1 MYNNGVGS
9 WLERRRPKSGSN
21 TALIAGE
28 RSISYAELA
37 ERTDRLANALRRRG
51 VARGDRVAYLGEN
64 DPAFVETFF
73 ACGLLGA
80 VFVPLNTRLAAPEL
94 QFQLDDAGVRLLV
107 ASARLDALAAAAV
120 EGTGV
125 QRRLIVADAV
135 AGGNTAGGAAPS
147 AEASPAVAGGNTA
160 GGAAPSAEASPAV
173 ASGNTAGGAAAT
185 EASPGVERYEEVL
198 LAAPA
203 EPIDETVNL
212 DEGAMILYTSGT
224 TGRPKGALL
233 THGNLTWNCYNVLVD
248 TDLSSTD
255 VALMISPLFH
265 VASLDMGL
273 LPILLKGGTAV
284 LEQKFEPGRSL
295 ELIERHR
302 VTTLNGVPTT
312 FQMLA
317 EHPAWATT
325 DLASLTKLT
334 CGGSAIPAS
343 VLAAYDAR
351 GIEFA
356 NNYGM
361 TETAPGATTLPRGRS
376 RDKLGSAGLPHF
388 FTDIRIVDPI
398 GEVLA
403 AGEVGEIQ
411 ISGPNV
417 IKQYW
422 NRSDATRDSYA
433 DGIWF
438 KSGDMGYRDDEGFL
452 YVSDRL
458 KDMIISGGENVYP
471 AEVEAAI
478 VELPQIASV
487 AVIGVPDEKWGE
499 VPRAIVTLR
508 EGAELTGD
516 DVRAHLDGRL
526 ARYKIPKSV
535 VFVEEMPR
543 TASGK
548 IRKADLRRQ
557 YAT

>member
-1 MYNNGVGS
+1 MHNNGVGS
-9 WLERRRPKSGSN
+9 WLERRLAKSGPKA
-21 TALIAGE
+21 ALIAGE
-28 RSISYAELA
+28 RSITYGELA
-37 ERTDRLANALRRRG
+37 ERARRLAQALRRRG
-51 VARGDRVAYLGEN
+51 VARGDRIAYLGEN

-73 ACGLLGA
+73 ATGLLGA

-107 ASARLDALAAAAV
+107 NAGRLEPLAAAAV
-120 EGTGV
+120 EATGV
-125 QRRLIVADAV
+125 QRRLVVAEPAEVGSAGAEVGSPEREVGSAV
-135 AGGNTAGGAAPS
+135 
-147 AEASPAVAGGNTA
+147 
-160 GGAAPSAEASPAV
+160 
-173 ASGNTAGGAAAT
+173 
-185 EASPGVERYEEVL
+185 VERYEEAL
-198 LAAPA
+198 QAAPA
-203 EPIDETVNL
+203 EPIDESVSL
-212 DEGAMILYTSGT
+212 DDGAMILYTSGT

-233 THGNLTWNCYNVLVD
+233 THGNITWNCYNVLVD
-248 TDLSSTD
+248 TDLASTD

-273 LPILLKGGTAV
+273 LPILIKGGTAV
-284 LEQKFEPGRSL
+284 LEQKFEPGRAL

-317 EHPAWATT
+317 EHPAWPTT
-325 DLASLTKLT
+325 DLTSLTKLT

-388 FTDIRIVDPI
+388 FTDIRIADPL

-403 AGEVGEIQ
+403 PGEVGEIQ
-411 ISGPNV
+411 IAGPNV

-458 KDMIISGGENVYP
+458 KDMIISGGENIYP
-471 AEVEAAI
+471 AEVEAVI
-478 VELPQIASV
+478 VELPQVASV

-508 EGAELTGD
+508 EGAELTDD
-516 DVRAHLDGRL
+516 DVRTHLDGRL

-548 IRKADLRRQ
+548 IRKAELRKQ
-557 YAT
+557 YAL

>member
-1 MYNNGVGS
+1 
-9 WLERRRPKSGSN
+9 
-21 TALIAGE
+21 
-28 RSISYAELA
+28 
-37 ERTDRLANALRRRG
+37 
-51 VARGDRVAYLGEN
+51 
-64 DPAFVETFF
+64 
-73 ACGLLGA
+73 
-80 VFVPLNTRLAAPEL
+80 
-94 QFQLDDAGVRLLV
+94 
-107 ASARLDALAAAAV
+107 
-120 EGTGV
+120 
-125 QRRLIVADAV
+125 
-135 AGGNTAGGAAPS
+135 
-147 AEASPAVAGGNTA
+147 
-160 GGAAPSAEASPAV
+160 
-173 ASGNTAGGAAAT
+173 
-185 EASPGVERYEEVL
+185 
-198 LAAPA
+198 
-203 EPIDETVNL
+203 
-212 DEGAMILYTSGT
+212 
-224 TGRPKGALL
+224 
-233 THGNLTWNCYNVLVD
+233 
-248 TDLSSTD
+248 
-255 VALMISPLFH
+255 MISPLFH

-284 LEQKFEPGRSL
+284 LEQKFEPGRAL
-295 ELIERHR
+295 ELIERHSI
-302 VTTLNGVPTT
+302 TTLNGVPTT

-388 FTDIRIVDPI
+388 FTDLRIVDPI
-398 GEVLA
+398 GEVVA
-403 AGEVGEIQ
+403 PGEVGEIQ

-433 DGIWF
+433 EGIWF
-438 KSGDMGYRDDEGFL
+438 KSGDMGYRDEEGFL

-458 KDMIISGGENVYP
+458 KDMIISGGENIYP
-471 AEVEAAI
+471 AEVEAVI
-478 VELPQIASV
+478 VELPQVASV

-499 VPRAIVTLR
+499 VPRAIVSLR
-508 EGAELTGD
+508 EGAALTDD

-548 IRKADLRRQ
+548 IRKAELRKQ
-557 YAT
+557 YAPSSGQLASE

>member
-9 WLERRRPKSGSN
+9 WLERRRPKSGPK

-28 RSISYAELA
+28 QSITYAELA
-37 ERTDRLANALRRRG
+37 DRARRLAHALRRRG

-94 QFQLDDAGVRLLV
+94 QYQLDDAGVRLLV
-107 ASARLDALAAAAV
+107 NAGRLDSLAAAAF

-125 QRRLIVADAV
+125 QRRLVVGEPARPAEV
-135 AGGNTAGGAAPS
+135 GSPEREVGSPEREVGSPEREVGSPEREVGSAA
-147 AEASPAVAGGNTA
+147 
-160 GGAAPSAEASPAV
+160 
-173 ASGNTAGGAAAT
+173 
-185 EASPGVERYEEVL
+185 VERYEEAL
-198 LAAPA
+198 LTAPA
-203 EPIDETVNL
+203 EPIDETVTL
-212 DEGAMILYTSGT
+212 DDGAMILYTSGT

-233 THGNLTWNCYNVLVD
+233 THGNITWNCYNVLVD
-248 TDLSSTD
+248 TDLASTD
-255 VALMISPLFH
+255 IALMISPLFH

-284 LEQKFEPGRSL
+284 LEQKFEPGRAL
-295 ELIERHR
+295 ELIQRHR

-325 DLASLTKLT
+325 ELSSLTKLT

-361 TETAPGATTLPRGRS
+361 TETSPGATTLPRGRS
-376 RDKLGSAGLPHF
+376 REKLGSAGLPHF
-388 FTDIRIVDPI
+388 FTDIRIADPV

-403 AGEVGEIQ
+403 PGEVGEIQ

-458 KDMIISGGENVYP
+458 KDMIISGGENIYP
-471 AEVEAAI
+471 AEIEAVI
-478 VELPQIASV
+478 VELPQVASV

-508 EGAELTGD
+508 EGAELTDD

-548 IRKADLRRQ
+548 IRKAELRKQ
-557 YAT
+557 YAL